1 MTTEAPREATAAYP
15 FPARCPFQQPEELAW
30 RRRNAPVAPVVL
42 GTGARGWLV
51 TRHDDV
57 RAVLADERFSRRP
70 VRDAAVSRQRGPAP
84 AFDFG
89 ASIADP
95 EQHARWR
102 RLTARVFNPRQAEAM
117 RPRVAAVVEDLLDE
131 TEERGRPA
139 DLMDTLAFPLPLR
152 VLLALF
158 DVPDDLRVGFLDWA
172 TALRTSGASMAAFS
186 EAMNAL
192 HASVRELVA
201 RAGTEPR
208 GVVGELLAVRGEDGE
223 SCSEDLAVSTMM
235 LMTVAGYETVATQF
249 GNGLL
254 ALFQH
259 PDQLDLLR
267 RGGVGVEP
275 AVEEVLR
282 YAQAGTGFAG
292 MTFPSTE
299 VTLGTTTIPAGE
311 PVLIS
316 IDSAG
321 RDEDQVPDP
330 DTFDLTRGAA
340 RHHLTFGFGAHFCLG
355 APLARVELQEAL
367 GRTLR
372 RFPGLRAECDPAAP
386 EMTANRFTRY
396 PLRLPVS
403 W

>member
-1 MTTEAPREATAAYP
+1 MTTSREAATYP
-15 FPARCPFQQPEELAW
+15 FPAQCPFRPHEEFAW
-30 RRRNAPVAPVVL
+30 RRDNAPVAPVTL
-42 GTGARGWLV
+42 ARGGTGWLV
-51 TRHDDV
+51 TRFADV

-70 VRDAAVSRQRGPAP
+70 VRDAAAGGRRGPAP

-102 RLTARVFNPRQAEAM
+102 RLTAQVFNVRQAEAM
-117 RPRVAAVVEDLLDE
+117 RPRVAAIVDGLLEE
-131 TEERGRPA
+131 TAARERP

-158 DVPDDLRVGFLDWA
+158 DVPDELRPGFEGWA
-172 TALRTSGASMAAFS
+172 ASLRASGASMAAFT
-186 EAMNAL
+186 EAMDGL

-201 RAGTEPR
+201 RGR
-208 GVVGELLAVRGEDGE
+208 GVVGDLLATRHDDGE
-223 SCSEDLAVSTMM
+223 PCSPELAVSTMM
-235 LMTVAGYETVATQF
+235 LMTVAGYETVATQL

-259 PDQLDLLR
+259 PDQLDRLS
-267 RGGVGVEP
+267 RGEVGVEP
-275 AVEEVLR
+275 AVEEILR

-292 MTFPSTE
+292 LTYPT
-299 VTLGTTTIPAGE
+299 VDVALGGATIPAGE
-311 PVLIS
+311 AVFIS
-316 IDSAG
+316 LDSAG
-321 RDEDQVPDP
+321 RDAAQVPDP
-330 DTFDLTRGAA
+330 DRFDLARGAA
-340 RHHLTFGFGAHFCLG
+340 RHHLGFGFGAHFCLG

-372 RFPGLRAECDPAAP
+372 RFPGLRPEFDASAP
-386 EMTANRFTRY
+386 EMAANRFTRY
-396 PLRLPVS
+396 PRALPVG